1 MPRLEACL
9 QQIDSLDQQLVAL
22 IQRRAQVVQEVAN
35 IKREAHLAVRDSN
48 REQQIIDKVQALA
61 KGGPLPSKAVGRIYQ
76 KLIEEMRNWEA
87 TVDAGGNRQ

>member
-35 IKREAHLAVRDSN
+35 IKREAHLAARDSN

-61 KGGPLPSKAVGRIYQ
+61 KGGPLPPEAVGRIYQ

-87 TVDAGGNRQ
+87 TVGAGENRQ